1 MKFGFAIPSIAL
13 VNPELRHPW
22 EASATPRDM
31 LRIAQAADRLGYD
44 WLSVPEHMVML
55 QNMVPVFGPRWP
67 HTLTAMAFFAGA
79 TQRIR
84 FASSVVVVTLH
95 HPVEL
100 AKMYATLDYLSGG
113 RAIAGLGVGYVRREF
128 AIMNADHTN
137 RGAIAD
143 EYIAAMIEL
152 WSSDNPSFNGEHV
165 KFERIAFEPRPVQK
179 PHPPIWIGGHSRPSM
194 RRAARFGDAWAPN
207 FVTRAQLPE
216 MLEFIRSQ
224 PGFQEKPRKFDVV
237 MPLFEAEMDMRHNI
251 IAPPRI
257 SEDRGEILEAVGQLK
272 AAGATGTTV
281 TFNPTRTLD
290 EYLERLQW
298 FAEEVIPSAKR

>member
-1 MKFGFAIPSIAL
+1 MKFGFAIPGIAL

-22 EASATPRDM
+22 EASATPKDM
-31 LRIAQAADRLGYD
+31 LRIAQTADDLGYD

-67 HTLTAMAFFAGA
+67 HALTSMAFFAGA
-79 TQRIR
+79 TKRIMLG
-84 FASSVVVVTLH
+84 SSVVVVTLH

-113 RAIAGLGVGYVRREF
+113 RAIVGLGVGYARREF

-137 RGAIAD
+137 RGPIAD

-152 WSSDNPSFNGEHV
+152 WSSDTPTFNGEHV
-165 KFERIAFEPRPVQK
+165 KFDRIAFEPRPVQK
-179 PHPPIWIGGHSRPSM
+179 PHPPIWIGGHSNPSM

-207 FVTRAQLPE
+207 FITRAELPSK
-216 MLEFIRSQ
+216 LDFIRGQ
-224 PGFQEKPRKFDVV
+224 PAFKEKPRKLDVI

-251 IAPPRI
+251 VAPPRI
-257 SEDRGEILEAVGQLK
+257 SEKREEVLEAIGQLK
-272 AAGATGTTV
+272 DAGATGTTV
-281 TFNPTRTLD
+281 TFNRTKTLD
-290 EYLERLQW
+290 EYLDRLRW
-298 FAEEVIPSAKR
+298 FAAEVMPAGRR